1 MKKLMV
7 WVAVVLVNASADY
20 ALYKLGIAERGYWAF
35 GGEYFAMAWI
45 AFLTI
50 AGAVKL
56 IHLIDPKKPCV
67 PIIKK

>member
-1 MKKLMV
+1 MKRLMV

-20 ALYKLGIAERGYWAF
+20 SLYKLGIAERGYWAF

-45 AFLTI
+45 GFLTI

-56 IHLIDPKKPCV
+56 IHLIDPKKPSV

>member
-7 WVAVVLVNASADY
+7 WIAVVLVNASADY

-45 AFLTI
+45 GFFTI

-56 IHLIDPKKPCV
+56 IRLIDLKKPSV

>member
-20 ALYKLGIAERGYWAF
+20 ALYKLGILERGYWAF

-56 IHLIDPKKPCV
+56 IHLIEPKKANV

>member
-45 AFLTI
+45 GFFTI

-56 IHLIDPKKPCV
+56 IRLIDPKKPAV

>member
-7 WVAVVLVNASADY
+7 WVAVVLMNASADY

-56 IHLIDPKKPCV
+56 IHLIDPKKSSV

>member
-7 WVAVVLVNASADY
+7 WIAVVLVNASADY

-45 AFLTI
+45 GFFTI

-56 IHLIDPKKPCV
+56 IRLIDLKKSSV

>member
-1 MKKLMV
+1 MKKLMI
-7 WVAVVLVNASADY
+7 WIAVVLVNASADY

-45 AFLTI
+45 GFFTI

-56 IHLIDPKKPCV
+56 IRLIDPKKPAV

>member
-50 AGAVKL
+50 AGTVKL
-56 IHLIDPKKPCV
+56 IHLIDPKKPSV